1 MPFYDDEDTGG
12 GYRQDSYQG
21 GGYRG
26 GGGGGF
32 RRGGGGGGGGG
43 FRRDHQPPLHT
54 EKLITDR
61 KVFFLDLKENDRGR
75 VIKIT
80 EDVRGRRD
88 TIMLPVE
95 MLRDF
100 IDALHRIEDA
110 DASAGSQRSHNTEDD
125 RYEDDGHQPA
135 AAPQGDSDGDGQAPA
150 RHD

>member
-26 GGGGGF
+26 GGGGF

-43 FRRDHQPPLHT
+43 YRRDHQPPLHT
-54 EKLITDR
+54 EKLVTDR
-61 KVFFLDLKENDRGR
+61 KIFFLDLKENDRGR

-88 TIMLPVE
+88 TIMLPIE

-110 DASAGSQRSHNTEDD
+110 DEGAGAPRSQAAADDD
-125 RYEDDGHQPA
+125 RYDDDGPA
-135 AAPQGDSDGDGQAPA
+135 APDGGGESSPVRED
-150 RHD
+150 

>member
-1 MPFYDDEDTGG
+1 MPFYDDDDTGG
-12 GYRQDSYQG
+12 GYRQSNYQG

-26 GGGGGF
+26 GGGY

-43 FRRDHQPPLHT
+43 YRRDHQPPLHT
-54 EKLITDR
+54 EKLVTDR

-88 TIMLPVE
+88 TIMLPIE

-110 DASAGSQRSHNTEDD
+110 DAGGGPVRARAA
-125 RYEDDGHQPA
+125 EDDGYDDSNG
-135 AAPQGDSDGDGQAPA
+135 GDSDAVVPD
-150 RHD
+150 DD